1 MGKIFRFFCSK
12 LNNCMKSLHTAHS
25 RAAVAAYAAAQHDY
39 LQRVAK
45 HCDYAITLQ
54 TSLRTCGIK
63 ARTME
68 DRLYKAQG
76 SLRQL
81 RNKLNRLL
89 TGNGYKRNDRY
100 LPVFVA
106 AIEGTTNDY
115 DLNRTLHIHI
125 ALGNTGHTATE
136 ATRRLL
142 EDGIRQIWAAT
153 AVGTADVRVDRL
165 TKGTEHRW
173 MDYIGKEAHTG
184 QTGNTG
190 VIDYSNTQIPAHL
203 LQD

>member
-1 MGKIFRFFCSK
+1 
-12 LNNCMKSLHTAHS
+12 MKSRHLAGSTA
-25 RAAVAAYAAAQHDY
+25 RNKAAYIAAQHDY

-63 ARTME
+63 AKTME
-68 DRLYKAQG
+68 DRLYKAQA
-76 SLRQL
+76 SVRQL
-81 RNKLNRLL
+81 RNRLNRLL
-89 TGNGYKRNDRY
+89 TGNGYKRNAAY

-125 ALGNTGHTATE
+125 ALGNTGFE
-136 ATRRLL
+136 ANEDTRRLL
-142 EDGIRQIWAAT
+142 EDGIRQIWT
-153 AVGTADVRVDRL
+153 AREVGTANVRVDRL
-165 TKGTEHRW
+165 TEGTEQRW

-184 QTGNTG
+184 RTGNTG

-203 LQD
+203 LKD

>member
-1 MGKIFRFFCSK
+1 
-12 LNNCMKSLHTAHS
+12 MKSRHLAGSTAHNK
-25 RAAVAAYAAAQHDY
+25 AAYIAAQHDY

-63 ARTME
+63 AKTME
-68 DRLYKAQG
+68 DRLYKAQAG
-76 SLRQL
+76 VRQL
-81 RNKLNRLL
+81 RNRLNRLL
-89 TGNGYKRNDRY
+89 TGNGYKRNAAY

-125 ALGNTGHTATE
+125 ALGNTGFGATE
-136 ATRRLL
+136 ETRRLL
-142 EDGIRQIWAAT
+142 EDGIRQIWTAT
-153 AVGTADVRVDRL
+153 EVGTADVRVDRL
-165 TKGTEHRW
+165 TEGTEHRW
-173 MDYIGKEAHTG
+173 MGYIGKEAHTG
-184 QTGNTG
+184 STGNTG

-203 LQD
+203 LDD

>member
-1 MGKIFRFFCSK
+1 
-12 LNNCMKSLHTAHS
+12 MKSRHLAGSTAHNK
-25 RAAVAAYAAAQHDY
+25 AAYIAAQHDY
-39 LQRVAK
+39 LQRVAQ

-63 ARTME
+63 AKTME
-68 DRLYKAQG
+68 DRLYKAQA
-76 SLRQL
+76 SVRKL
-81 RNKLNRLL
+81 RNRLNRLL
-89 TGNGYKRNDRY
+89 TGNGYKRNAAY

-125 ALGNTGHTATE
+125 ALGNTGFE
-136 ATRRLL
+136 ANEDTRRLL
-142 EDGIRQIWAAT
+142 EAGIRQIWTAT
-153 AVGTADVRVDRL
+153 EVGTADVRVDRL
-165 TKGTEHRW
+165 TEGTEQRW
-173 MDYIGKEAHTG
+173 MDYIGKESHTG
-184 QTGNTG
+184 RTGNTG

>member
-1 MGKIFRFFCSK
+1 MKNRHLAGSK
-12 LNNCMKSLHTAHS
+12 AHDK
-25 RAAVAAYAAAQHDY
+25 AAYIAAQHDY

-63 ARTME
+63 AKTME
-68 DRLYKAQG
+68 DRLYKAQA
-76 SLRQL
+76 SVRQL
-81 RNKLNRLL
+81 RNRLNRLL
-89 TGNGYKRNDRY
+89 TGNGYKRNAAY

-115 DLNRTLHIHI
+115 DLNRTLHIHV

-136 ATRRLL
+136 ETRRLL
-142 EDGIRQIWAAT
+142 EDGIRQIWT
-153 AVGTADVRVDRL
+153 QTEVGTADVRVDRL
-165 TKGTEHRW
+165 IKGTEKRW
-173 MDYIGKEAHTG
+173 MDYIGKEAYVSKTG
-184 QTGNTG
+184 STGNTG

-203 LQD
+203 LDD

>member
-1 MGKIFRFFCSK
+1 
-12 LNNCMKSLHTAHS
+12 MKSGHLAGGTKHEK
-25 RAAVAAYAAAQHDY
+25 AAYIAAQHDY
-39 LQRVAK
+39 LQRVAQ

-68 DRLYKAQG
+68 DRLYKAQA
-76 SLRQL
+76 SVKQL
-81 RNKLNRLL
+81 RNRLNRLL
-89 TGNGYKRNDRY
+89 TGNGYKRNAAY

-115 DLNRTLHIHI
+115 DLNRTLHIHV
-125 ALGNTGHTATE
+125 ALGNTGHTANE
-136 ATRRLL
+136 ETRRLL
-142 EDGIRQIWAAT
+142 EDGIRQIWT
-153 AVGTADVRVDRL
+153 QTEVGTADVKVDRL
-165 TKGTEHRW
+165 TKGTENRW

-184 QTGNTG
+184 STGNTG

-203 LQD
+203 LNT

>member
-1 MGKIFRFFCSK
+1 
-12 LNNCMKSLHTAHS
+12 MKAIHTAQHK
-25 RAAVAAYAAAQHDY
+25 AAYIAAQHDY
-39 LQRVAK
+39 LQRVAQ

-54 TSLRTCGIK
+54 TSLRTAGIK

-125 ALGNTGHTATE
+125 ALGNTG
-136 ATRRLL
+136 
-142 EDGIRQIWAAT
+142 
-153 AVGTADVRVDRL
+153 
-165 TKGTEHRW
+165 
-173 MDYIGKEAHTG
+173 
-184 QTGNTG
+184 

-203 LQD
+203 LNDWTQEKIERQQHRQACDLTQR